1 MTGLKYDSRPRD
13 TSRDRSVVP
22 LFMARSRESSPSP
35 IKVGVNRQS
44 SGFIMSDIS
53 VVDHAT
59 TVQNQTRS
67 KSVDRGYLRQNFLNS
82 SQHISKPP
90 SGIAVTYKTTLNA
103 MVNGGSSEEMITK
116 SAPTERGRNR
126 VRSSTVP
133 HEIGQHDSKSVIQ
146 QKIER
151 LYGPAALARGFF
163 LVKSPMKTPTTVV
176 SPSFTKD
183 SITTNGIPLNNNNI
197 THETSNGSQ
206 ECSTPPVFRYTS
218 LIIHGD

>member
-1 MTGLKYDSRPRD
+1 
-13 TSRDRSVVP
+13 
-22 LFMARSRESSPSP
+22 
-35 IKVGVNRQS
+35 
-44 SGFIMSDIS
+44 MSDIS

-197 THETSNGSQ
+197 THETSNGVVSITSNGSPALSVNGIQTSSQ
-206 ECSTPPVFRYTS
+206 EDDGHKFLRVCSIFR
-218 LIIHGD
+218 DA